1 MKRNYLL
8 TLAALMLVATGCDRS
23 GQESIAV
30 PTSTR
35 EVLEMGIEL
44 PEPVYDSDISLE
56 ETLLNRR
63 SVREY
68 SDQPVTLA
76 EVSQLLWAAQGVTDQ
91 SGSRTAPSAGALYP
105 LEVYIVMGNV
115 QDMAAGVY
123 WYDPAVHQLSKT
135 VDGDV
140 RSILADA
147 ALGQTCV
154 DEAAIDLVFTAIYQ
168 RTTGTY
174 GDRGVRYIHM
184 EAGHAAQNVC
194 LQAVALDL
202 GAVVIGAFYE
212 DEVSEVLNLPS
223 EEHPLYI
230 IPVGRE

>member
-1 MKRNYLL
+1 
-8 TLAALMLVATGCDRS
+8 
-23 GQESIAV
+23 
-30 PTSTR
+30 
-35 EVLEMGIEL
+35 MGIDL
-44 PEPVYDSDISLE
+44 PEPMYDSDISLE
-56 ETLLNRR
+56 ETLVNRR

-68 SDQPVTLA
+68 SNQSVTLA

-91 SGSRTAPSAGALYP
+91 SGNRTAPSAGALYP

-123 WYDPAVHQLSKT
+123 WYNSEVHQLSKT
-135 VDGDV
+135 IDGDV
-140 RSILADA
+140 RGTLADA
-147 ALGQTCV
+147 ALVQTCV
-154 DEAAIDLVFTAIYQ
+154 GEAAVALVFTAVYQ
-168 RTTGTY
+168 RTTRRY
-174 GDRGVRYIHM
+174 GDRGAQYVHM

-212 DEVSEVLNLPS
+212 DAVSEVLNLPS

-230 IPVGRE
+230 IPIGKK